1 MGKKAPD
8 APDYT
13 PIAQAYEKM
22 ADMFHGL
29 QSEQLDWA
37 KEQNEADRQILKQVL
52 DVQLP
57 MMREEAEQASML
69 RDRYN
74 EVFLPLEDELIESY
88 TQYADEGFQNR
99 MAEEAVQDVNN
110 QFDAQRVQA
119 LQRLEGYGIDP
130 SQTRSQALD
139 LGVRTQQAAAA
150 ALAANQAR
158 DRARNQGL
166 ALQGDVVNL
175 GRGVPSQVGASAGTS
190 LNAGNSG
197 LGGALNTTNTFM
209 GALGNPGAWAD
220 RQMGA
225 VGGQLNTMNSQWNAN
240 LGAWKAEQ
248 SSPGI
253 AGGLGSLAGLAL
265 SPLPGGDFGG
275 TFLGAGL
282 GAIGMA
288 EGGPVPDELSPS
300 NGMIEDDVPARLT
313 PGEYVIPDDVVRYK
327 GEEFF
332 EKLIGKTRERGIP
345 TERDQQ
351 GAQMLAQGGPV
362 QGRQRLPG
370 PVQSVGGQRR
380 ALATGPG
387 VKPPPIQPVQLLE
400 RQGMLPR
407 AGDRSDRNPGFM
419 PVNVPQGTSGDNQG
433 GIAGALGKARSTMT
447 ANQDNASAGRR
458 ALPTPS
464 AGAMSRSSGLAAR
477 AAGGGLPY

>member
-37 KEQNEADRQILKQVL
+37 KGQNEADRKILKQVL

-74 EVFLPLEDELIESY
+74 EVFLPLEDQLIEDY
-88 TQYADEGFQNR
+88 TQYADENFQER
-99 MAEEAVQDVNN
+99 MAEQAVQDVNN
-110 QFDAQRVQA
+110 QFDAQRLQA
-119 LQRLEGYGIDP
+119 LQRLESYGIDP

-158 DRARNQGL
+158 DRAKNQGL
-166 ALQGDVVNL
+166 SLLGDVVNL

-197 LGGALNTTNTFM
+197 LSGALNTTGTFM

-225 VGGQLNTMNSQWNAN
+225 VGGQLNTKNSQWNAN

-265 SPLPGGDFGG
+265 SPLPGGDFGK

-282 GAIGMA
+282 NAIGFS
-288 EGGPVPDELSPS
+288 EGGPVPDGLSPS

-313 PGEYVIPDDVVRYK
+313 PGEYIIPEDVVRYK

-332 EKLIGKTRERGIP
+332 EKLIGKTRDRGIP
-345 TERDQQ
+345 TEADVDQQ
-351 GAQMLAQGGPV
+351 GAQMLARGGPV
-362 QGRQRLPG
+362 QRMPG
-370 PVQSVGGQRR
+370 PVQSGGGQRR
-380 ALATGPG
+380 ALSAGPG
-387 VKPPPIQPVQLLE
+387 PKPPPINPVQLL
-400 RQGMLPR
+400 RSRGMLPQGS
-407 AGDRSDRNPGFM
+407 AGNFGDRNPGFISA
-419 PVNVPQGTSGDNQG
+419 NVPSFESGG
-433 GIAGALGKARSTMT
+433 GGLGGALGKAYSTMQ
-447 ANQDNASAGRR
+447 ANSNQTPGGG

-464 AGAMSRSSGLAAR
+464 AGAMRRSGVLADR
-477 AAGGGLPY
+477 AAAGDLPY